1 MTISVCHNKV
11 RSVEKLKFWVLA
23 FLNDKMLRC
32 LNVDHSLLVGR
43 RVTACAEIAIALIQM
58 HVVVTVR
65 ETNI

>member
-43 RVTACAEIAIALIQM
+43 RVLL
-58 HVVVTVR
+58 HVPKLL
-65 ETNI
+65 